1 MDSNNFERYIA
12 AYIDGELTEQQ
23 KSEFEKLMDSHESC
37 RIKFKQTSELLDDLA
52 SMPKLK
58 TNDNF
63 LSELHKRIEAKEKSR
78 TNFFNKFSEYFL
90 DTKPAF
96 SFAMSF
102 GAIAIFTFIYL
113 NDLRIFDQ
121 SIAIN
126 DQSIDKAPKSILKEQ
141 KIDIELARG
150 NQKDDF
156 AIEEE
161 AMLSED
167 FDKDSREDSLKDS
180 KVKFKL
186 KEVFNDVIKEIKVNR
201 AFTKENE

>member
-1 MDSNNFERYIA
+1 MDSNNFENYIA
-12 AYIDGELTEQQ
+12 AYIDGELSAQQ
-23 KSEFEKLMDSHESC
+23 RSEFEELMERDEPSK
-37 RIKFKQTSELLDDLA
+37 IKFEQTRDLLNDLG

-63 LSELHKRIEAKEKSR
+63 LSELHKKIEAKEKSR

-90 DTKPAF
+90 DAKPAF

-121 SIAIN
+121 GIAIN
-126 DQSIDKAPKSILKEQ
+126 KVPKSILKEQ
-141 KIDIELARG
+141 KIDIDLAHG
-150 NQKDDF
+150 NEEDDF
-156 AIEEE
+156 AIEED

-167 FDKDSREDSLKDS
+167 FDENSQEDSLKDS

-186 KEVFNDVIKEIKVNR
+186 KEVINDVIKEIKVNR